1 MGNTTIGAL
10 TGTAGG
16 VNVPLADCST
26 NAAQIVVLGRDPS
39 GSNATPWRSIPLS
52 SLPVGVTEFDH
63 ILTSRADLVAVVAP
77 VANVFVL
84 PAGSYFVKNSFA
96 LNPGEGMQVNNVP
109 ILMMGAGVAAAIT
122 GGAAGIPLL
131 QITGANGRAQLLTL
145 GLNAAAANVRALE
158 AGGEVTVGT
167 QVAITQTFASTTEPA
182 VLQTGTGRLTLSAS
196 RINAVNRCYR
206 NSSNQRFTAVATRIE
221 SEQGTAVE
229 VDGVNS
235 WSLFSSGIVRT
246 TLGGT
251 GQAFFVNAVGANVY
265 VVDCEVATATT
276 ANIALISVNGCAA
289 FDVLGGEWQTGNAAG
304 TTGINITG
312 PVTKEVHVE
321 GVAVQN
327 CAIWVNWG
335 SGLVAAAKVIGCT
348 GSGGVTTCVNWPVAN
363 IPTRGL
369 VESQNQWN
377 AATASVFTNHQQND
391 ARVMRRMNH
400 SSTAPMSETGIVP

>member
-1 MGNTTIGAL
+1 MSNTTIGAL

-16 VNVPLADCST
+16 VNVPLADCSS

-52 SLPVGVTEFDH
+52 SLPVGITEFDH

-84 PAGSYFVKNSFA
+84 PAGSYFIKSSFA
-96 LNPGEGMQVNNVP
+96 LNAGEGMQVNNVSVF
-109 ILMMGAGVAAAIT
+109 LQGAGAGATLT
-122 GGAAGIPLL
+122 GGSATVPLL
-131 QITGANGRAQLLTL
+131 QVTGANGRCQMLTL
-145 GLNAAAANVRALE
+145 SLAAAAANVRVLE
-158 AGGEVTVGT
+158 SGGEVSAGT
-167 QVAITQTFASTTEPA
+167 QCVFTNTFASATEPT
-182 VLQTGTGRLTLSAS
+182 VVQTGTGRLSLSGS
-196 RINAVNRCYR
+196 RIQAVNRCFR
-206 NSSNQRFTAVATRIE
+206 NSSNGRFTAVATRIE

-229 VDGVNS
+229 IDGANS
-235 WSLFSSGIVRT
+235 WTEFLGSIVRT
-246 TLGGT
+246 TVGGT
-251 GQAFFVNAVGANVY
+251 GQAFFLNSASANLYVNE
-265 VVDCEVATATT
+265 CEVATATT
-276 ANIALISVNGCAA
+276 ANLVLVAGLGCAA
-289 FDVLGGEWQTGNAAG
+289 LNITGGEWQTGSAAG
-304 TTGINITG
+304 TVGINITG
-312 PVTKEVHVE
+312 PISKEVHVE

-327 CAIWVNWG
+327 CATWVNWG
-335 SGLVAAAKVIGCT
+335 SGLVAAAKVIACT
-348 GSGGVTTCVNWPVAN
+348 GTSGVTTCIQWPVAN